1 MNGLLLTHTCGP
13 SQHRNPRKPHSPVS
27 TLYYTILSH
36 TLLCCGLL
44 SQSALERCARGTVN
58 LTTAEGVF
66 ELVMQVRFSHFQY
79 FQLSTCQK
87 ISANSNNT
95 STHIHI
101 MASTASASSSSK
113 KAGGALEFPAIEDE
127 ASNLVA
133 RVAASALEG
142 KAYQQKKVP
151 RRHRHHCKAPNHL
164 TCACV
169 CACVYVCVQAKT
181 WSGQISETAVR
192 ELRALSEVCP

>member
-1 MNGLLLTHTCGP
+1 MGCSSRTPVALYSTATPANPTHLLVHF
-13 SQHRNPRKPHSPVS
+13 
-27 TLYYTILSH
+27 TIKYSH
-36 TLLCCGLL
+36 TRCCAVVCCPKVLL
-44 SQSALERCARGTVN
+44 SEEAESTS
-58 LTTAEGVF
+58 EGVF
-66 ELVMQVRFSHFQY
+66 ELVVQVGFSHFQY

-87 ISANSNNT
+87 IQPTQTTQVKVHTTT
-95 STHIHI
+95 S

-151 RRHRHHCKAPNHL
+151 WRHRPHCKAPNHL

-169 CACVYVCVQAKT
+169 CVCVCWCPGKDMEWT
-181 WSGQISETAVR
+181 N
-192 ELRALSEVCP
+192 LRDSS